1 MTVRRI
7 LKRKGTYA
15 ATVLPDARISEII
28 AALESEDVGA
38 LVVSADGE
46 RIDGIISER
55 DVVRGLQ
62 VLGSD
67 ILQKPVKEHM
77 TKNVI
82 TCNDSDRVVGIMALM
97 DANQIRHVPV
107 TDNGKLAGIV
117 SMQDIIRLR
126 VEELQSEADAMRSY
140 ISGTP

>member
-28 AALESEDVGA
+28 EALESEDVGA

-62 VLGSD
+62 VLGPD

-77 TKNVI
+77 TKKVI

-107 TDNGKLAGIV
+107 TDSGKLAGIV

>member
-28 AALESEDVGA
+28 EALESEDVGA

-46 RIDGIISER
+46 HVDGIISER

-62 VLGSD
+62 VLGSE
-67 ILQKPVKEHM
+67 ILQKPVSEHM
-77 TKNVI
+77 TKKVI
-82 TCNDSDRVVGIMALM
+82 TCSDTDRIVGIMALM
-97 DANQIRHVPV
+97 DANQDSACSCYR
-107 TDNGKLAGIV
+107 
-117 SMQDIIRLR
+117 
-126 VEELQSEADAMRSY
+126 
-140 ISGTP
+140 